1 MAQFSRL
8 VPVCGTPAFLDCYQ
22 SQAATTT
29 GRIITDKCST
39 LRRHLSCAE
48 ELIQRLF
55 MFSGLKESDAT
66 RQDCTTT
73 TLFDDNVHCFRL
85 HCCAAVNNYILIA
98 LNLILCQIRQTTWSL
113 LMCSFS
119 LFFFRPVK
127 YLLLEFWIIACN
139 LTWSQCTLT
148 RIIILLIKRLY
159 INRVYTLTLWRRN
172 FLVNFSTPCF

>member
-119 LFFFRPVK
+119 LFFSSSEISTAGILNYCMQFD
-127 YLLLEFWIIACN
+127 LEPM
-139 LTWSQCTLT
+139 
-148 RIIILLIKRLY
+148 
-159 INRVYTLTLWRRN
+159 YTN
-172 FLVNFSTPCF
+172 KDYNSAH